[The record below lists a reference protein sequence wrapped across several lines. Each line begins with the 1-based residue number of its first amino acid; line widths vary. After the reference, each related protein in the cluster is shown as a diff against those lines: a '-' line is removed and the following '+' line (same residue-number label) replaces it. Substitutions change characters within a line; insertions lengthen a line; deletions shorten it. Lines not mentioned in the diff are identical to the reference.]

1 MSESD
6 FRVDGIDHVELDVPD
21 PDEAARWY
29 EDALGLTVCE
39 EYEQWAE
46 AEGPLM
52 ISSDGGA
59 TKLALFEGEPGTD
72 GEPTGY
78 TRVAYRTDADG
89 FLAFVDGDAP
99 GVESAGRADVVD
111 HDLSFSV
118 YFEDPYGH
126 RCEVTTYEYE
136 RVAERL

>member
-1 MSESD
+1 MSGSD
-6 FRVDGIDHVELDVPD
+6 LRVDGIDHVELVVPD
-21 PDEAARWY
+21 PGEAAAWY
-29 EDALGLTVCE
+29 GDALGLTVCE
-39 EYEQWAE
+39 EYEQWAAE
-46 AEGPLM
+46 AGPLM

-59 TKLALFEGEPGTD
+59 TKLALFEGDPETD

-78 TRVAYRTDADG
+78 ARVAYRTDADG
-89 FLAFVDGDAP
+89 FLTFVDGDVP
-99 GVESAGRADVVD
+99 RVEGADRADIVD